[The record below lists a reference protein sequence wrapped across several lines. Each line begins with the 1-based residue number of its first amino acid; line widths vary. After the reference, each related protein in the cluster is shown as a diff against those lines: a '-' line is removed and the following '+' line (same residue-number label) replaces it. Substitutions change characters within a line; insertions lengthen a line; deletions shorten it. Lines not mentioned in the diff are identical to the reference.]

1 MRSKVIVNILR
12 VLILAFVIVGLFTFA
27 HVCGDMGDMEAKCH
41 KTRALAIAAS
51 IVLAILA
58 VVQIFAKKLLVEKVI
73 SVIQI
78 VGGIFIA
85 LLPGVIAPVCDMK
98 SMHCYVYTRPFLV
111 IIGIVLAGVAV
122 VDFVIRGKKNGNP
135 SKI

>member
-1 MRSKVIVNILR
+1 MLVQYVISGLIIGILYS
-12 VLILAFVIVGLFTFA
+12 L
-27 HVCGDMGDMEAKCH
+27 
-41 KTRALAIAAS
+41 LAIGFALVYNTTKVFHIATAA
-51 IVLAILA
+51 
-58 VVQIFAKKLLVEKVI
+58 VQIFAKKLLVEKVI

-98 SMHCYVYTRPFLV
+98 SMHCYVYTRPFIV
-111 IIGIVLAGVAV
+111 IVGIVLAGVAV
-122 VDFVIRGKKNGNP
+122 VDFIIRGKKNGNP

>member
-58 VVQIFAKKLLVEKVI
+58 AVQIFAKKLLVEK
-73 SVIQI
+73 VIQI

-111 IIGIVLAGVAV
+111 IVGIVLVGVAV
-122 VDFVIRGKKNGNP
+122 VDFIIRGKKNGNP